1 MRWTAVSLAIA
12 LVCAAVN
19 QAVAQTANQAVAQKT
34 ANQVVAQ
41 KKVAL
46 VIGNDKYANEP
57 QLQNPGRDAGLIAA
71 HLEKLGFELVGDRA
85 LIDLD
90 KATTDRMVS
99 LFVAKAQDA
108 DVSLFY
114 FSGHGTQ
121 FNGANYLLPI
131 DVGPDKKTIGL
142 QALNADLVVE
152 VMEESRARLKIVLLD
167 ACRSPFKGPGG
178 GLNSMQAPA
187 GTVIGFATQ
196 PNHTATQG
204 PPGGNSPYAK
214 ALAHFMGVKGLE
226 IFTFFNEVA
235 LEVMDAT
242 ANEQEPWVSY
252 SAIRGKAY
260 PFYPPDVTVDAPTSP
275 PLQGHGDERDL
286 RTSAPLP
293 YIQLAYKQLDN
304 NDFAGARATLT
315 KGIEADDGKSAVAYS
330 YRGFAWYLEGQTFKD
345 PESALRAYQQGF
357 PDLDVAIKLDPSY
370 ASVRRHRGNMMVATY
385 NARRASR
392 LPTNDILD
400 RAIDDLKYAERLDPT
415 SEANSHALEDAYR
428 LKRLGFN
435 KVQVIEDLQLR
446 EQPDPRARNIL
457 GAPPNDRMPK
467 GSQVALTDICLTWM
481 GSGRG
486 AQDAD
491 NIWCPVLY
499 EGHRGWANAYYLA
512 GHYGE
517 RVACVLW
524 PPARGCASM
533 AGR

>member
-12 LVCAAVN
+12 FVCVTAS
-19 QAVAQTANQAVAQKT
+19 QAVAQTANQVVAQKT
-34 ANQVVAQ
+34 ANQAVAQ
-41 KKVAL
+41 QKVAL
-46 VIGNDKYANEP
+46 VIGNDNYTQETP
-57 QLQNPGRDAGLIAA
+57 LQNPGRDARLMAER
-71 HLEKLGFELVGDRA
+71 LQKLGFKLVGDHA

-90 KATTDRMVS
+90 KATTDRMVAR
-99 LFVAKAQDA
+99 FGTMAENA
-108 DVSLFY
+108 DVALFY

-131 DVGPDKKTIGL
+131 DAGPDKKTIGL

-178 GLNSMQAPA
+178 GLVPMQAPA

-214 ALAHFMGVKGLE
+214 ALAHFMGVKGLQ

-242 ANEQEPWVSY
+242 AKEQRPWVAY
-252 SAIRGKAY
+252 SAIEGDPY
-260 PFYPPDVTVDAPTSP
+260 IYPPDGILPT
-275 PLQGHGDERDL
+275 LQGRGNE
-286 RTSAPLP
+286 

-315 KGIEADDGKSAVAYS
+315 KGIEADDGESAEAYS

-357 PDLDVAIKLDPSY
+357 PDLDEAIKLDPSY
-370 ASVRRHRGNMMVATY
+370 APVRRHRGNTIVATY
-385 NARRASR
+385 KALKALRR
-392 LPTNDILD
+392 PTNDILD
-400 RAIDDLKYAERLDPT
+400 RAIDDLKDAVRLDPT
-415 SEANSHALEDAYR
+415 SETNSHALEEAYLVKWNPRDAQVPIQ
-428 LKRLGFN
+428 
-435 KVQVIEDLQLR
+435 VQVIEDLLLR
-446 EQPDPRARNIL
+446 DQPDPYARNIL
-457 GAPPNDRMPK
+457 AKMPK
-467 GSQVALTDICLTWM
+467 GSQVAVTDTCRTWM

-486 AQDAD
+486 AKDAD

-499 EGHRGWANAYYLA
+499 AGHRGWANAYYLA
-512 GHYGE
+512 DHGD
-517 RVACVLW
+517 RVACVW
-524 PPARGCASM
+524 YPPAGGCASTG
-533 AGR
+533 GRYVAR

>member
-12 LVCAAVN
+12 FVCV
-19 QAVAQTANQAVAQKT
+19 TANQAVAQKT

-41 KKVAL
+41 KKANQVVAQKKVAL
-46 VIGNDKYANEP
+46 VIGNNAYVHEARLD
-57 QLQNPGRDAGLIAA
+57 NPKSDAGLIAA
-71 HLEKLGFELVGDRA
+71 YLEKLGFELVGDRE
-85 LIDLD
+85 LTDLD

-99 LFVAKAQDA
+99 LFGAKAQDA
-108 DVSLFY
+108 DVALFY

-178 GLNSMQAPA
+178 GLVSMQAPA

-242 ANEQEPWVSY
+242 AKEQVPWVSY
-252 SAIRGKAY
+252 SAIQGVFCINPPCEPTQLRGY
-260 PFYPPDVTVDAPTSP
+260 GPDNTPSP
-275 PLQGHGDERDL
+275 PIGE
-286 RTSAPLP
+286 

-304 NDFAGARATLT
+304 NDFAAARATLT
-315 KGIEADDGKSAVAYS
+315 KGIEADGNSAVAYS

-370 ASVRRHRGNMMVATY
+370 APVRRHRGNMMVATY

-415 SEANSHALEDAYR
+415 SEANSHALEEANR

-446 EQPDPRARNIL
+446 EWADPYARNIL
-457 GAPPNDRMPK
+457 GAPLPK
-467 GSQVALTDICLTWM
+467 GSQVALTDICRTWM
-481 GSGRG
+481 GGSGRG
-486 AQDAD
+486 AKDAD